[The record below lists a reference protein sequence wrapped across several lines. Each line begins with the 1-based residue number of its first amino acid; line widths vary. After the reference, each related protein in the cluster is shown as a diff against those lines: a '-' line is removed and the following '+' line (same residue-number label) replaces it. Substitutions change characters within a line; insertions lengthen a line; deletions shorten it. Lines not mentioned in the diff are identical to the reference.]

1 LGQIAVPD
9 LSARE
14 SVARTLDIEQRG
26 LEAIRQALGGD
37 LGDAFAAAADVIEA
51 AGGNVIVTG
60 MGKSGH
66 VGRKLAATLAS
77 TGTPSYFVHPGE
89 ASHGDLGMIRERD
102 VVLALSW
109 SGETPELSD
118 IVAYIRR
125 FGVKLIA
132 ITSRPG
138 SALGSAA
145 DVGLFLPA
153 AQEAC
158 PNGLAPTTSTTMQ
171 MVAGDALAVLLLERR
186 GFTSVDFQRF
196 HPGGKLGARLSKAAS
211 VMHSGDEMPVV
222 PVTAG
227 LSDAIVEMT
236 SKRFGITAVIDAAGD
251 LVGVLTDGDLRRA
264 FKRGFVDGPVVE
276 AMGRRPHS
284 VRPDVLAVEVLA
296 QMNRS
301 RITCIFVV
309 EDRKPVGLI
318 HVHDLLRIGIV

>member
-1 LGQIAVPD
+1 MPES
-9 LSARE
+9 SARA

-26 LEAIRQALGGD
+26 LEAIRQALHGA
-37 LGDAFAAAADVIEA
+37 LGSAFAAAAELIEA
-51 AGGNVIVTG
+51 AGGSVIVTG

-77 TGTPSYFVHPGE
+77 TGTPSHFVHPGE
-89 ASHGDLGMIRERD
+89 ASHGDLGMIRNSD

-118 IVAYIRR
+118 IVAYTRR
-125 FGVKLIA
+125 FGVRLIA
-132 ITSRPG
+132 VTARAD
-138 SALGSAA
+138 SALGRAA

-153 AQEAC
+153 AEEAC

-171 MVAGDALAVLLLERR
+171 MVAGDALAILLLERR
-186 GFTSVDFQRF
+186 GFTSIDFQRF
-196 HPGGKLGARLSKAAS
+196 HPGGKLGARLSKASS
-211 VMHSGDEMPVV
+211 VMHGGEEVPVV
-222 PVTAG
+222 PITAG

-236 SKRFGITAVIDAAGD
+236 SKRFGITGVVDAAGD

-264 FKRGFVDGPVVE
+264 FKRGFVDGPVIEV
-276 AMGRRPHS
+276 MSRRPYS
-284 VRPDVLAVEVLA
+284 VGPDVLAVEVLA
-296 QMNRS
+296 QMNQS

-309 EDRKPVGLI
+309 EGRRPVGLI